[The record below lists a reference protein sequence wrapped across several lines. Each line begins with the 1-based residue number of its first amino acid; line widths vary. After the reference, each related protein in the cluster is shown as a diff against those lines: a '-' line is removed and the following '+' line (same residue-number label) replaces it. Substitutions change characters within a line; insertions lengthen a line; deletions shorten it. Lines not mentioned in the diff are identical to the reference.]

1 MPKLIVIDTSG
12 ITPTTRNLRKDS
24 VAFNSADGKIFLNNG
39 EEIVTISYHFT
50 SVSSGNLTFG
60 NKYYLG
66 SDNTFTLS
74 NIENLNKGD
83 ALIVAREGTFE
94 PVVTL
99 SSEDIAAGKKIR
111 MNGYEVTNFIVD
123 KDEMIT
129 LIYNG
134 NDLEVR
140 T

>member
-12 ITPTTRNLRKDS
+12 ISPTTRNLRTNE

-66 SDNTFTLS
+66 SDETFTLS
-74 NIENLNKGD
+74 DVSKLNKGD
-83 ALIVAREGTFE
+83 ALIVTRESDFKPT
-94 PVVTL
+94 VSL
-99 SSEDIAAGKKIR
+99 SSENISSGILIR
-111 MNGYEVTNFIVD
+111 SGVSSSTQLTIDDNAMV
-123 KDEMIT
+123 T

-134 NDLEVR
+134 KDLEVR